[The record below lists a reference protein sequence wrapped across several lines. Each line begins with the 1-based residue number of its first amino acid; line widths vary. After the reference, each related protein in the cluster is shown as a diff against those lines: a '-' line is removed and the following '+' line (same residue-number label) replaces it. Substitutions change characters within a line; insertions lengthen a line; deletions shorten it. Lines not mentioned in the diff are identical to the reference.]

1 MTDKPTKQP
10 TNQRTSQRT
19 DMMDQRED
27 TLQIETDN
35 CIMRKKCEKVKK
47 KHQSRKPRS
56 MYVCTLHIPR
66 EVRSIE
72 KGMCLKGCPFGH
84 ISCIFCPK
92 IRDMCPKECPFRSYL
107 PYFL

>member
-47 KHQSRKPRS
+47 NARAENREVC
-56 MYVCTLHIPR
+56 MYVHY
-66 EVRSIE
+66 
-72 KGMCLKGCPFGH
+72 
-84 ISCIFCPK
+84 ISLG
-92 IRDMCPKECPFRSYL
+92 R
-107 PYFL
+107 